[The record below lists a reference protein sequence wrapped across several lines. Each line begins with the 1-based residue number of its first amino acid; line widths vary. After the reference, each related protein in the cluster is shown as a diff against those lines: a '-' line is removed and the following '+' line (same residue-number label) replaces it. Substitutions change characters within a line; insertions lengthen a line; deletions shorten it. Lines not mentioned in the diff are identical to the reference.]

1 MQAFLKQICA
11 AYESCMAVQ
20 SYITGIFPLK
30 AYVLTAIVRI
40 FYWCVEGYQTN
51 HRFKNSEDGIVMWF
65 LCFSKNHFWHQTV
78 GKLVIWVHTMIELIV
93 NITTSK

>member
-1 MQAFLKQICA
+1 
-11 AYESCMAVQ
+11 MAVQ

-30 AYVLTAIVRI
+30 AYVLTVIVRI
-40 FYWCVEGYQTN
+40 LVRIEGYQISN
-51 HRFKNSEDGIVMWF
+51 RFKNSWVGIVMWF